1 MKKLL
6 MAVTLVALM
15 GTAAFAQQPA
25 NQATSAKKTEQ
36 VVKKHHKKG
45 SKSGTMHKH
54 KHHAGHKKASDAAAA
69 KH

>member
-25 NQATSAKKTEQ
+25 NQAKTTTKTET
-36 VVKKHHKKG
+36 VAKKHHPKKKG
-45 SKSGTMHKH
+45 SKTTAAHKH
-54 KHHAGHKKASDAAAA
+54 ATHKHVSDSTSV